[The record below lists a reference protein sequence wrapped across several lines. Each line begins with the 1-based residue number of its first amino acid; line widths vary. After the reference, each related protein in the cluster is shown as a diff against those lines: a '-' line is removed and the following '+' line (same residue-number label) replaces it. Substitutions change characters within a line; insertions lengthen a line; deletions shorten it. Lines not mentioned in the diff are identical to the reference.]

1 MCSTFDAC
9 QTNNNYIERY
19 RVSQKYLGMLKGFLK
34 SIKMEGINKRVRGV
48 KIEMVGGSLNVVGG
62 SSLLGK

>member
-34 SIKMEGINKRVRGV
+34 SIKMEGINKRVRGGQNRNGRWV
-48 KIEMVGGSLNVVGG
+48 IERCRRLIIIG
-62 SSLLGK
+62 